1 MPDLRSCCARQ
12 ISVDGGSMKKKI
24 VITIMAVHGLLGMQ
38 SAHAAGA
45 MNVDDAQVL
54 GANKCQLESW
64 GKFNRDGTERW
75 LNPSCNL
82 TGNLEVSWG
91 NAWQRDG
98 GGMYLSNSQL
108 QGKTVFREMSA
119 NSYGVGMLGGV
130 VRQTDASDGGAR
142 QRSWNYYSKL
152 LTSFSFRDDDVLLHT
167 NLGFNRKGK
176 EQTTRLTWGLGNET
190 RLMEKLS
197 FIGEVFGENKGKP
210 GYQAGI
216 RSALLPEQVELDLT
230 YGNTFGRET
239 QGRYVALTLRFITPE
254 LRR

>member
-1 MPDLRSCCARQ
+1 
-12 ISVDGGSMKKKI
+12 MKKQI
-24 VITIMAVHGLLGMQ
+24 LIATVAVHGLLAGMQ
-38 SAHAAGA
+38 SAYAAGA

-54 GANKCQLESW
+54 DANKCQLEAW

-91 NAWQRDG
+91 NSWQRDATG
-98 GGMYLSNSQL
+98 LYLANSQL
-108 QGKTVFREMSA
+108 QGKTVFREMSPD
-119 NSYGVGMLGGV
+119 SYGIGMLGGV
-130 VRQTDASDGGAR
+130 VRQTDSGDDGR

-152 LTSFSFRDDDVLLHT
+152 LTSFSFNDDAVLLHT
-167 NLGFNRKGK
+167 NLGFIHRGK

-190 RLMEKLS
+190 RLIKHLS

-210 GYQAGI
+210 SYQAGI
-216 RSALLPEQVELDLT
+216 RATLVPEHVELDLT
-230 YGNTFGRET
+230 YGNTFGADTR
-239 QGRYVALTLRFITPE
+239 GRYVVLGLRFITPE